1 MSYCRIK
8 SQGISVIIFTKNYTS
23 RSEVKV
29 KLTKLFFAS
38 NCYLSFSTYKS
49 YVRTQGNPA
58 RGIIDGDLVW
68 RYLYLPNNEK
78 IDVAKKIGTRV
89 QEIIEDLTEIDRL
102 TAHF

>member
-1 MSYCRIK
+1 ML
-8 SQGISVIIFTKNYTS
+8 QFIIFY
-23 RSEVKV
+23 
-29 KLTKLFFAS
+29 F
-38 NCYLSFSTYKS
+38 FSTYKS
-49 YVRTQGNPA
+49 HIRTQGNPA

-89 QEIIEDLTEIDRL
+89 QEIIEDLTEIDRQ